1 MKIGGSMYLV
11 RLVLLVFCAVVISAC
26 GEDAPDQAAPKPTPQ
41 ATTATNSSPTVP
53 GPQAKAVSQSTGG
66 VTVKILPENPT
77 STGCLHAVIQ
87 GNPGRSAVTWQV
99 NGEVV
104 ATGTG
109 TQLCSDSY
117 QRDDTV
123 AVEVGTI
130 DKGAQ
135 ASVSIGNSLP
145 RVVDISSTP
154 EEIFAGSDISVSP
167 VAEDAD
173 GDDVS
178 FAYQWLINGEADP
191 LLTEA
196 TLPGTSFTKGDTV
209 QVLIVPNDF
218 YEDGPTYESYAQ
230 LIPNAIP
237 QITSQPPEGI
247 SSLDYRYQVE
257 ASDPDDNKFTYR
269 LDEAPEGMS
278 IDENSGLIKWSLIDV
293 TPGNYT
299 IAIIVADPEGTE
311 VAQEY
316 TLSLGAPQ

>member
-1 MKIGGSMYLV
+1 
-11 RLVLLVFCAVVISAC
+11 
-26 GEDAPDQAAPKPTPQ
+26 
-41 ATTATNSSPTVP
+41 
-53 GPQAKAVSQSTGG
+53 
-66 VTVKILPENPT
+66 VKILPENPT

-99 NGEVV
+99 NSEVV
-104 ATGTG
+104 ATGTD

-123 AVEVGTI
+123 TVEVGTI

-178 FAYQWLINGEADP
+178 FTYQWLINGEADP

-196 TLPGTSFTKGDTV
+196 TLPGGSFTKGDTV

-257 ASDPDDNKFTYR
+257 VSDPDDNKFTYR

-293 TPGNYT
+293 TPGKYT